1 MDETTIEID
10 CISLDDYFKNNI
22 HKIDFIKRD
31 AECFDGNVIQW
42 AQKILLELKNLNMLT
57 EFHSK
62 LLKNSDIAPK
72 EFIELIKKFTFTI
85 YEIMDDKFIETTF
98 VKLSEKFNDDAYY
111 LTDLFCT
118 SLENLPTIWLTQ

>member
-1 MDETTIEID
+1 
-10 CISLDDYFKNNI
+10 
-22 HKIDFIKRD
+22 
-31 AECFDGNVIQW
+31 
-42 AQKILLELKNLNMLT
+42 MLT

-118 SLENLPTIWLTQ
+118 SLENLPTI